1 MWLSNS
7 HQTLPRKNNL
17 RSLSPLRNSSS
28 FGGKNLFQ
36 HLWRQT
42 LHYFFVNLAC
52 TTYYE
57 ECAAHKFSC
66 TSECIIIFCVA
77 WILKCQYI
85 YFFTEMQKLPTIL
98 QAATTSNNS
107 SKLLLLLC
115 QTHHKNQEVS
125 DSSNLLITVPTTV
138 ETTSHHRVQPPMLN
152 QMEYWRI
159 LTTETPCLEW
169 DRGM

>member
-98 QAATTSNNS
+98 QAATTNSS